1 MEQLSF
7 GQWLSWRRKSLG
19 MTQKQLADH
28 VNCATITIR
37 KLEAEQRRPSIQVAE
52 RLAKTFN
59 VPHDE
64 KEGFLQ
70 YARGYKPLSS
80 SFEVHSVPW
89 HPDSGP
95 LQPNMITSL
104 LSHIEHEHSLSD
116 ITRVYLDHKI
126 HLVNQVAASSENSDS
141 SLLDITHEA
150 TRRFENRQYYL
161 LLVPIEVPAENSP
174 AYDQDLSLRRMAVQ
188 ALARRD
194 KSE

>member
-59 VPHDE
+59 VPHEE
-64 KEGFLQ
+64 KEAFFQ

-80 SFEVHSVPW
+80 LFELHTVPW
-89 HPDSGP
+89 HPASGP

-104 LSHIEHEHSLSD
+104 LSHMEHEHALSE
-116 ITRVYLDHKI
+116 ITGVYMDHNI

-150 TRRFENRQYYL
+150 TMRSENSQYYL
-161 LLVPIEVPAENSP
+161 LLVPIKVPSENP
-174 AYDQDLSLRRMAVQ
+174 QVTERELT
-188 ALARRD
+188 RRD
-194 KSE
+194 MAKKSLPRRE